1 MNKYQVPKANDKVI
15 VNNKKYIEAE
25 EKEPSK
31 PPVAKPLHAW
41 ANQEQQAQRNEW
53 VFLICFVQYFF
64 L

>member
-1 MNKYQVPKANDKVI
+1 MNKYQVQKADDKVI

-41 ANQEQQAQRNEW
+41 ANQEQQAQRNE
-53 VFLICFVQYFF
+53 
-64 L
+64 